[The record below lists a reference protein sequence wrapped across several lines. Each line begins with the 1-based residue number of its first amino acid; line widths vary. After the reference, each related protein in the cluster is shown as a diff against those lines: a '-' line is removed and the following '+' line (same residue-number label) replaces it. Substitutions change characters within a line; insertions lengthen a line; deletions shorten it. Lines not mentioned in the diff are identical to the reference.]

1 MEFLFKVSGKIG
13 KNGGLTYAELYNS
26 HLCSLL
32 GIYVVL
38 VTGGGSGIGK
48 MIATGFAQNGAK
60 VYIAARKENQLKE
73 VRTIGYTLFDSS
85 KLISS
90 IFFSSSRPSL
100 ISTRLQVVPRPT
112 TSSLTSGYVV

>member
-1 MEFLFKVSGKIG
+1 MNCRILIMLVV
-13 KNGGLTYAELYNS
+13 L
-26 HLCSLL
+26 
-32 GIYVVL
+32 VL

-73 VRTIGYTLFDSS
+73 VRQPHSFFFFVCLFFLSLQ

-90 IFFSSSRPSL
+90 LLSRPL
-100 ISTRLQVVPRPT
+100 LTLTRLRVVPRPA
-112 TSSLTSGYVV
+112 TSLLI